1 MTDIGAIEGNKL
13 AMTDLRNQS
22 LKLGQSLIDLVRG
35 RWRPGRSVV
44 NDLYQQSSTYSKLIS
59 PTQLTL
65 ASILGGIS
73 GIGIIATIN
82 LAAKSS
88 ENNKYLL
95 LLPCLFVIL
104 LLIYRAAQ
112 TALISSCVTA
122 VELVLEDTRVRT
134 AKKITM
140 LYFLSFESIQKQDVQ
155 AALTKHYETIYNLS
169 IPIIQGANSVTLALF
184 LILYLGYMSWQAAV
198 LALITTFAI
207 SLLYTMGRND
217 LISSLSTINK
227 SEANLLGAIDEL
239 FSGFKELKFNSK
251 KHNLVFDN
259 LSKSV
264 SGSFKQRTLSNNK
277 LIEMQVY
284 FTVISYLFAGSV
296 VFLLPLLSGHN
307 YSDMGRIIALTLFL
321 ISPMG
326 AITEAFQSIVKLK
339 FSIESIYDF
348 ENMIDQLVFEAND
361 AGPLA
366 PFRSIKISN
375 AEFSRHDSDGLN
387 TFKVGPIS
395 LLLEPGKLIFVEGG
409 NGSGKTTMMRMI
421 TGLYKPEKGSI
432 YLNDQLVTEKN
443 IQSYREL
450 FGIIFA
456 DFFVFDKP
464 YGLTPDQ
471 LNSLRE
477 NINKLGLS
485 HCMTEDIEIGLNPE
499 KLSTGQKKRL
509 ALALI
514 LAEDP
519 PILIFDEWAADQD
532 PNFRRIFYHEI
543 LPKLKAEGKSILA
556 ITHDDHYF
564 SIADQRYHM
573 EYGQMKLV
581 KNKGTLS

>member
-1 MTDIGAIEGNKL
+1 
-13 AMTDLRNQS
+13 
-22 LKLGQSLIDLVRG
+22 
-35 RWRPGRSVV
+35 
-44 NDLYQQSSTYSKLIS
+44 
-59 PTQLTL
+59 
-65 ASILGGIS
+65 
-73 GIGIIATIN
+73 
-82 LAAKSS
+82 
-88 ENNKYLL
+88 
-95 LLPCLFVIL
+95 
-104 LLIYRAAQ
+104 
-112 TALISSCVTA
+112 
-122 VELVLEDTRVRT
+122 
-134 AKKITM
+134 
-140 LYFLSFESIQKQDVQ
+140 
-155 AALTKHYETIYNLS
+155 
-169 IPIIQGANSVTLALF
+169 
-184 LILYLGYMSWQAAV
+184 MSWQAAI
-198 LALITTFAI
+198 LALITTFSISFLYIMGKKDLSI
-207 SLLYTMGRND
+207 SLA
-217 LISSLSTINK
+217 TINNA
-227 SEANLLGAIDEL
+227 EANLFGAIDEL

-264 SGSFKQRTLSNNK
+264 SGSFKQRTLSNKK

-284 FTVISYLFAGSV
+284 FTVITYLFAGSV

-339 FSIESIYDF
+339 FSIEAIYGF
-348 ENMIDQLVFEAND
+348 ENTIDNLVFENND
-361 AGPLA
+361 TGLLP
-366 PFRSIKISN
+366 PFKSIKISN
-375 AEFSRHDSDGLN
+375 AEFSRHDSDGTN
-387 TFKVGPIS
+387 TFKVGPVN

-421 TGLYKPEKGSI
+421 TGLYKPDKGDI
-432 YLNDQLVTEKN
+432 YLNDQQITNKN

-471 LNSLRE
+471 LNALHE
-477 NINKLGLS
+477 NVHKLGLS
-485 HCMTEDIEIGLNPE
+485 NCLGENLEEGLNPE

-543 LPKLKAEGKSILA
+543 LPKLKANGKSILA

-564 SIADQRYHM
+564 NIADQRYHM

-581 KNKGTLS
+581 RNNDIKPRPKPSH